1 MKIRKIISG
10 FLLYVFLIF
19 KVIFMTVS
27 KSSAQE
33 SFSAYLYTDMQP
45 VTIHTKNGY
54 IQRIERLEKL
64 PENAKN
70 LIIAPGLIDNQVN
83 GFKGV
88 SFSLAGGKL
97 MDEEVLDATRAIW
110 ASGVTT
116 YFPTLTTNDTELLLH
131 NFRVLARVVDNEEFH
146 GSIPGY
152 HLEGPYILPE
162 DGYRGAHPME
172 YIKKPDWDEFQA
184 FNVAAGGKILQVTLA
199 PEVEG
204 AMDFIS
210 KCHAAGVKVALGH
223 HNASTAQITE
233 AIDRG
238 AVIAT
243 HLGNG
248 MANTI
253 HRRINPLWPQL
264 ADDRF
269 MVSLIVDG
277 FHLSPE
283 QVKVFYRSK
292 GADRIIL
299 TSDVTSYASLPPGE
313 YTTTEGET
321 IELRADGLLHL
332 PARQIFYGAASPLSK
347 SVGNIMKMSGCTL
360 DEAIRMA
367 SSNVARLYGLSDRGE
382 IKPGMRA
389 DLILF
394 TMKDYE
400 IEIQKTIL
408 SGKTV
413 YSKP

>member
-1 MKIRKIISG
+1 MEIQKDTPG
-10 FLLYVFLIF
+10 FLLYGFLIF
-19 KVIFMTVS
+19 NLIFMTIL

-45 VTIHTKNGY
+45 VTIHTKDGY
-54 IQRIERLEKL
+54 IERIERLEKL
-64 PENAKN
+64 PDDAKN
-70 LIIAPGLIDNQVN
+70 HIIAPGLIDNQVN

-97 MDEEVLDATRAIW
+97 KEEDVLNTTKAIW
-110 ASGVTT
+110 SSGVTT
-116 YFPTLTTNDTELLLH
+116 YFPTLTTNDIALLKY
-131 NFRVLARVVDNEEFH
+131 NFSVLARVAEKEEFH

-162 DGYRGAHPME
+162 DGFRGAHPME
-172 YIKKPDWDEFQA
+172 YIKKPDWNEFLEL
-184 FNVAAGGKILQVTLA
+184 NKAAGGKILQVTLA

-210 KCHAAGVKVALGH
+210 KCHASGIKVALGH
-223 HNASTAQITE
+223 HNASTKQITE

-238 AVIAT
+238 ASIAT

-248 MANTI
+248 MANMI

-264 ADDRF
+264 ADDRL
-269 MVSLIVDG
+269 MISMIVDG

-283 QVKVFYRSK
+283 QVRVFYRTK
-292 GADRIIL
+292 GAERIIL
-299 TSDVTSYASLPPGE
+299 TSDVTSYAFLPPGE
-313 YTTTEGET
+313 YTTTEDEI

-332 PARQIFYGAASPLSK
+332 PARQIFYGAASPLTK
-347 SVGNIMKMSGCTL
+347 SVGNILKMSGCTL
-360 DEAIRMA
+360 HDAIRMA
-367 SSNVARLYGLSDRGE
+367 STNVARLYGLHDRGE

-394 TMKDYE
+394 TLQGYE
-400 IEIQKTIL
+400 IEIHKTVL

>member
-1 MKIRKIISG
+1 MKIRKDSPGILLLS
-10 FLLYVFLIF
+10 FLAYNL
-19 KVIFMTVS
+19 IFMTIS

-33 SFSAYLYTDMQP
+33 SFSAYLYADMQP
-45 VTIHTKNGY
+45 VTIHTKDGY
-54 IQRIERLEKL
+54 IEKIERLEKL
-64 PENAKN
+64 PDNTEK

-97 MDEEVLDATRAIW
+97 IEEDVLIATRAIW
-110 ASGVTT
+110 SSGVTS
-116 YFPTLTTNDTELLLH
+116 YFPTLTTNDKELLIH
-131 NFRVLARVVDNEEFH
+131 NFSVLARVVDKEELY

-162 DGYRGAHPME
+162 EGYRGAHPME
-172 YIKKPDWDEFQA
+172 YIKKPDWNEFQE
-184 FNVAAGGKILQVTLA
+184 FNKAAGGKILQITLA
-199 PEVEG
+199 PEVQG

-210 KCHAAGVKVALGH
+210 HCHSAGIKVALGH

-238 AVIAT
+238 AAIAT

-269 MVSLIVDG
+269 MISLIVDG
-277 FHLSPE
+277 FHLSAE
-283 QVKVFYRSK
+283 QVRVFFRTK

-299 TSDVTSYASLPPGE
+299 TSDVTSYAFLPPGE
-313 YTTTEGET
+313 YTTTEGEI

-332 PARQIFYGAASPLSK
+332 PAREIFYGAASPLTK

-367 SSNVARLYGLSDRGE
+367 STNVARLYGLDDRGE
-382 IKPGMRA
+382 IKPGKRA

-394 TMKDYE
+394 TIHDYE
-400 IEIQKTIL
+400 IEVHKTVI

-413 YSKP
+413 YSK